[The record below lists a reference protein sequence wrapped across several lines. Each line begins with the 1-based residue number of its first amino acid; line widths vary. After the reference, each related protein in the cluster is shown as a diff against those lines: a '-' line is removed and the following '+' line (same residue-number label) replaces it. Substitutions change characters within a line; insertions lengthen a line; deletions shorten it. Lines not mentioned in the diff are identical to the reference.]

1 MLKLHDH
8 LRFFL
13 DTTLKDHHNLEMKY
27 IILFITLSLP
37 FSALANGGA
46 DTFNPRALEIAEENK
61 RAFKEKEVE
70 RTKTLFEKKD
80 LGIIEYE
87 DHCKKESLEEAAI
100 KGIYGLE
107 SNCKKKYYLRLR
119 LLCVD
124 QKSPNIVEIPFP
136 RKNVTITA
144 KNKNDALILSITGVP
159 ENGYIQGSF
168 NLKKDLGDLGNAL
181 ISVEYKD
188 FKKTITAEGAKA
200 PIEVPLSICLR

>member
-1 MLKLHDH
+1 MKCFLIPLILGLPYLSSAHDVQGPVPPRTFEILDQNKKLLK
-8 LRFFL
+8 
-13 DTTLKDHHNLEMKY
+13 
-27 IILFITLSLP
+27 
-37 FSALANGGA
+37 AQ
-46 DTFNPRALEIAEENK
+46 EIM
-61 RAFKEKEVE
+61 
-70 RTKTLFEKKD
+70 RTNTLFENKD

-100 KGIYGLE
+100 KGMSGLE
-107 SNCKKKYYLRLR
+107 SNCKKTYYLRLR

-124 QKSPNIVEIPFP
+124 QKSPNIVDIPFP

-168 NLKKDLGDLGNAL
+168 DLKKDLGDLGNAL